1 MVVVSAGF
9 RSWLKSS
16 TNMKLS
22 SDASVVRVT
31 HEGITDFRSLVDFD
45 KETMQNLPR
54 VCKQRIDAI
63 AADPANNIQAEPE
76 VPGANV
82 SSISVQR
89 LIVACNAARYY
100 HSIGRTM
107 TTGNMHY
114 TNILTNFKVEYEAYE
129 VMKKEDDPTIPKI
142 NDRDNDRKII
152 RWAPIFLDCMEH
164 HYGAKGPLRY
174 VLRDEVP
181 FQPEFLDP
189 LTDHVV
195 GNIALGIEAVQG
207 TYYGESGSLVGELI
221 ARLPHEGPIY
231 KNDNATVF
239 QKVEEAA
246 RGTSCESTIK
256 AFA

>member
-1 MVVVSAGF
+1 MVVVSASF

-45 KETMQNLPR
+45 KETLQNLPR
-54 VCKQRIDAI
+54 VCKQKIDAI
-63 AADPANNIQAEPE
+63 AADAANNILAEPE

-89 LIVACNAARYY
+89 LIVASNAARYY

-107 TTGNMHY
+107 TTANMHY
-114 TNILTNFKVEYEAYE
+114 TNILINFKVEYEAYE

-174 VLRDEVP
+174 VLRD
-181 FQPEFLDP
+181 
-189 LTDHVV
+189 
-195 GNIALGIEAVQG
+195 
-207 TYYGESGSLVGELI
+207 
-221 ARLPHEGPIY
+221 
-231 KNDNATVF
+231 
-239 QKVEEAA
+239 
-246 RGTSCESTIK
+246 
-256 AFA
+256 

>member
-9 RSWLKSS
+9 RSWLKAS

-45 KETMQNLPR
+45 KEALQNLPK
-54 VCKQRIDAI
+54 VCKQGIDAI
-63 AADPANNIQAEPE
+63 AADAANNILPKAE

-89 LIVACNAARYY
+89 LLIVASNAARYY

-114 TNILTNFKVEYEAYE
+114 ANILINFKVKYEAYE
-129 VMKKEDDPTIPKI
+129 VMKKEDDPTVPKI

-174 VLRDEVP
+174 VLRD
-181 FQPEFLDP
+181 
-189 LTDHVV
+189 
-195 GNIALGIEAVQG
+195 
-207 TYYGESGSLVGELI
+207 
-221 ARLPHEGPIY
+221 
-231 KNDNATVF
+231 
-239 QKVEEAA
+239 
-246 RGTSCESTIK
+246 
-256 AFA
+256 